1 MWVVD
6 LSKVAKR
13 LKKLPDHIREKLFSW
28 EALVH
33 EKGMLIVRK
42 HPAFNDEPL
51 KGNRKG
57 QRSIRLNRSWRA
69 IYEENENG
77 EVIIIEVQEVHKHD
91 Y

>member
-6 LSKVAKR
+6 LSKVSKR
-13 LKKLPDHIREKLFSW
+13 LPKLPTHIREKLYLW

-33 EKGMLIVRK
+33 EKGMLVVRQ
-42 HPAFNDEPL
+42 HPGFNDEPL
-51 KGNRKG
+51 KGNRSG

-69 IYEENENG
+69 IYEEKENG
-77 EVIIIEVQEVHKHD
+77 KVIIIEVQEVHKHD